1 MSIAPQF
8 FIQQKGGLNGHEVR
22 VKLSLQQDDRFR
34 VRTFIV
40 NASGVSADDL
50 GVQTEVEATGEI
62 RVLLVAHT
70 IEIDGKR
77 ESQVCGELAEVSAL
91 GTLDEQEKNLFV
103 ARLGNDLDRALADA
117 VFALGEP
124 QVAPAHA
131 VVQTAAVGGPLVPGP
146 ALASIG
152 LAVKP
157 AATGWKAFVPST
169 TKAWLVTGVVLCA
182 LALVAYGVVR
192 QVRGGG
198 QQAQDDLALAGP
210 NGALQAKIKS
220 QIDDA
225 VRNPNS
231 TAGYNG
237 MNVALATMRAMGLN
251 PGKANAGCLVGLG
264 K

>member
-34 VRTFIV
+34 MRTFIV
-40 NASGVSADDL
+40 SASGVSADDL
-50 GVQTEVEATGEI
+50 GVHTEVEATGEI
-62 RVLLVAHT
+62 RILLVAHT
-70 IEIDGKR
+70 VDGKR
-77 ESQVCGELAEVSAL
+77 ENLVCGELAEISAL
-91 GTLDEQEKNLFV
+91 GALDGQEKNLFV
-103 ARLGNDLDRALADA
+103 ARLGNDLDRAFADA

-131 VVQTAAVGGPLVPGP
+131 VVQTGAVGGPLVPSP
-146 ALASIG
+146 ALAPIG

-157 AATGWKAFVPST
+157 AATGWKAFVPAT
-169 TKAWLVTGVVLCA
+169 PKAWLATGVVLCA

-192 QVRGGG
+192 QVHGAG
-198 QQAQDDLALAGP
+198 QQAQDDLALSGP
-210 NGALQAKIKS
+210 NGALEAKIKS

>member
-34 VRTFIV
+34 MRTFIV
-40 NASGVSADDL
+40 SASGVSADDL
-50 GVQTEVEATGEI
+50 GVLTEVEATGEI

-70 IEIDGKR
+70 VDGRR
-77 ESQVCGELAEVSAL
+77 ENQVCGELAEISAL
-91 GTLDEQEKNLFV
+91 GALDEQEKNLFV
-103 ARLGNDLDRALADA
+103 ARLGNDLDRAFADA

-124 QVAPAHA
+124 QVALAHA
-131 VVQTAAVGGPLVPGP
+131 VVQTGAVGGPLVPSP
-146 ALASIG
+146 TLASID

-157 AATGWKAFVPST
+157 AATGWKALVPAT
-169 TKAWLVTGVVLCA
+169 PKAWMVTGVVLCA
-182 LALVAYGVVR
+182 LVLVAYGVVR
-192 QVRGGG
+192 QVRGAG

>member
-34 VRTFIV
+34 MRTFIV
-40 NASGVSADDL
+40 SASGVSADDL
-50 GVQTEVEATGEI
+50 GVHTEVEATGEI

-70 IEIDGKR
+70 VDGKR
-77 ESQVCGELAEVSAL
+77 ENVVCGELAEISAL
-91 GTLDEQEKNLFV
+91 GEVDEKEKNLFV
-103 ARLGNDLDRALADA
+103 ARLGNDLDRAFADA

-124 QVAPAHA
+124 QVALAHA
-131 VVQTAAVGGPLVPGP
+131 VVQAGAVGGPLVPGP
-146 ALASIG
+146 SLASIG

-157 AATGWKAFVPST
+157 AATGWKAFVPAT
-169 TKAWLVTGVVLCA
+169 PKAWLVTGVVVCA
-182 LALVAYGVVR
+182 LALVVYGVVR
-192 QVRGGG
+192 QVRGAG
-198 QQAQDDLALAGP
+198 QQAQDDLALSGP
-210 NGALQAKIKS
+210 NGALEAKIKS